1 MEDDVAVDKSS
12 WLKQIPSAATIA
24 APQSVPSNTRQIPSR
39 SIGKF
44 RSHKIAIDMQM
55 TKVVGAIGVSGWL
68 WKSKAAEKL
77 EADAPSVDRSIT
89 NAAKAESPAQP
100 SHDRWGSRPSSLAR
114 AELQ

>member
-1 MEDDVAVDKSS
+1 MTSLS
-12 WLKQIPSAATIA
+12 TIELA
-24 APQSVPSNTRQIPSR
+24 ETDSERGYHRCPAECAFQYPPIPSR

-44 RSHKIAIDMQM
+44 RSHRIAIDMQM